1 MDKDKYFESILKKLI
16 KEIAIFLLI
25 VLSCMLA
32 IDSNIF
38 RFNNEI
44 HEFFVNRLDLIFF
57 VILLLGILIIII
69 KEFSKLSTEE
79 KDKEISGKIADL
91 LNVEFDITN
100 KQLINFLIIKLN
112 ENENIVFVVH
122 DALVADGRSHQIIID
137 ELENHYY
144 GNKVENHYKFSE
156 YLDYLEK
163 NKETN
168 R

>member
-16 KEIAIFLLI
+16 KEIAIFLII

-69 KEFSKLSTEE
+69 KEFSKLE
-79 KDKEISGKIADL
+79 KDYIDL
-91 LNVEFDITN
+91 C
-100 KQLINFLIIKLN
+100 K
-112 ENENIVFVVH
+112 
-122 DALVADGRSHQIIID
+122 
-137 ELENHYY
+137 
-144 GNKVENHYKFSE
+144 
-156 YLDYLEK
+156 K
-163 NKETN
+163 N
-168 R
+168 RRFG